1 MSEVGGWEATGS
13 DGDWGKVKNLS
24 PSKGDRY
31 FSSPV
36 GDCGPSVVD
45 SLVF

>member
-24 PSKGDRY
+24 PSKGDI
-31 FSSPV
+31 SHLLWGTVGPV
-36 GDCGPSVVD
+36 W
-45 SLVF
+45 